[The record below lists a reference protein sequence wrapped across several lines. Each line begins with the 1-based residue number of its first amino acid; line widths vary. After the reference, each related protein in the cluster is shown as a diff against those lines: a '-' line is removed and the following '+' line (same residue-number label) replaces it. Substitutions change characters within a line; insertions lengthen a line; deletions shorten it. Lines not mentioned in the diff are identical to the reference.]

1 MNIEIRQA
9 CSGDFASAR
18 AGLEDAGL
26 PVADLSVDQ
35 LAFVAEVDGRFAG
48 VIGLESFGTVG
59 LLRSLVV
66 SADARADGIGRQLVA
81 ALEALARE
89 QRMEAL
95 WLLTIDADRY
105 FERLGYR
112 AMERTAAPAAIQ
124 ATKEFSGLCPGDAV
138 LMSKAL

>member
-1 MNIEIRQA
+1 MSIEIRPA
-9 CSGDFASAR
+9 CSGDLASAR
-18 AGLEDAGL
+18 VHLEAAGL

-48 VIGLESFGTVG
+48 AIGLESFGKVG

-89 QRMEAL
+89 QGVEAL
-95 WLLTIDADRY
+95 WLLTIDAEPY
-105 FERLGYR
+105 FDRLGYR
-112 AMERTAAPAAIQ
+112 VMERTAAPAAIQ
-124 ATKEFSGLCPGDAV
+124 STEEFSGLCPGDAV
-138 LMSKAL
+138 LMRKSL

>member
-1 MNIEIRQA
+1 MNVEIRQA
-9 CSGDFASAR
+9 CSGDLALAM
-18 AGLEDAGL
+18 ACLEDAGL

-35 LAFVAEVDGRFAG
+35 LAFVAEVEGRFAG

-89 QRMEAL
+89 QGMEAL

-112 AMERTAAPAAIQ
+112 VMERTTAPVAIQ
-124 ATKEFSGLCPGDAV
+124 STKEFSGLCPDDAA
-138 LMSKAL
+138 LMSKGL

>member
-1 MNIEIRQA
+1 M
-9 CSGDFASAR
+9 
-18 AGLEDAGL
+18 

-89 QRMEAL
+89 QRM
-95 WLLTIDADRY
+95 RPC
-105 FERLGYR
+105 G
-112 AMERTAAPAAIQ
+112 
-124 ATKEFSGLCPGDAV
+124 S
-138 LMSKAL
+138 